1 MRRAF
6 RGGLALVVAML
17 AAACATLPPPGERT
31 VSHAIEPDLRTR
43 LGTAVGPLA
52 AAHPGRSGIHALPI
66 APDAFA
72 ARVLLAMAAD
82 RTIDAQYYIWHADDT
97 GVLLLDSLRQAA
109 SRGVRVRLLVD
120 DQNTRGAEPLLATLA
135 AQPHVEVRL
144 YNPFANRSLRA
155 LGYLGDFAR
164 LNRRMHNKSFTADNL
179 ATIVGGRNIGNEYFG
194 AATEVPFKDLDV
206 IAIGAA
212 VPEVSAQFD
221 LYWNSAS
228 AYPFASVASVA
239 PDLAAFDEHVAAVR
253 ASGEAQAY
261 LAAVRDTP
269 LIRNLLASDLE
280 LEWAEAHVVRDDP
293 AKTLDHEPRAEL
305 LLLPQLAKG
314 DGRPRR
320 SFDLI
325 SPYFVPGE
333 RGTAF
338 LAGLARDGVRVRVL
352 TNSLAATD
360 VSVVHSGYAK
370 RRCELARAGV
380 RLYEL
385 RARPAGPDA
394 ARKDDDGH
402 GSGSSA
408 ASLHAKTFAADEARI
423 FVGSFNFDPRSA
435 LLNTEMGLVI
445 ESPVLAGRLARV
457 FDEGIPAMAYEV
469 RSRNGEA
476 CVTWVER
483 TAGGEVVHET
493 EPDASWLRRAWLS
506 VLMVLPLDW
515 ML

>member
-1 MRRAF
+1 MER
-6 RGGLALVVAML
+6 LVAACLFL
-17 AAACATLPPPGERT
+17 AAAGCASLPPLEGRIASQAIAPG
-31 VSHAIEPDLRTR
+31 AQTR
-43 LGTAVGPLA
+43 LDVAVEPLA
-52 AAHPGRSGIHALPI
+52 AAHPGMSGIHALPI

-72 ARVLLAMAAD
+72 ARVLLAMAAE
-82 RTIDAQYYIWHADDT
+82 RTVDAQYNIWHADET
-97 GVLLLDSLRQAA
+97 GVLLLEALRQAA

-120 DQNTRGAEPLLATLA
+120 DQNTRGTEPLLAALA

-155 LGYLGDFAR
+155 LGYLGDFGR
-164 LNRRMHNKSFTADNL
+164 LNRRMHNKSFTADNRV
-179 ATIVGGRNIGNEYFG
+179 TIVGGRNIGNEYFG
-194 AATEVPFKDLDV
+194 AGTEVPFKDLDV

-228 AYPFASVASVA
+228 AYPFASVAPA
-239 PDLAAFDEHVAAVR
+239 PADPAAFDERVAAVR
-253 ASGEAQAY
+253 ASDEAQAY

-269 LIRNLLASDLE
+269 LIRNLLAGDLE

-305 LLLPQLAKG
+305 LLLPQLARG

-360 VSVVHSGYAK
+360 VSLVHSGYAK

-385 RARPAGPDA
+385 KAHPASPEA
-394 ARKDDDGH
+394 ARKDDDKH

-457 FDEGIPAMAYEV
+457 FDERIPAVAYEV
-469 RSRNGEA
+469 RSRDGEA
-476 CVTWVER
+476 CVAWVES
-483 TAGGEVVHET
+483 TAAGEVVHET
-493 EPDASWLRRAWLS
+493 EPDTSWLRRAWLS
-506 VLMVLPLDW
+506 VLMALPLDW